1 MTLQELL
8 GEELFR
14 QVQAKLDEVN
24 ANESDKL
31 KHVRFADL
39 SEGNYVSKQ
48 KYDAEVTASQG
59 KDSEI
64 ANYKQAIADL
74 QKANKGNEDIQ
85 QRITQLETEN
95 AQLKA
100 AQEDSDKKYAFDVLL
115 MDAGVADKYE
125 RDFLAYTY
133 GSKLKEEGKAL
144 ELDENKHIK
153 GAEGIIESLKTIRPK
168 AFESASNKDGY
179 EVLGDNRLKESDDR
193 NVTPTKEQF
202 LNMSY
207 EQRVALKESNEQAYK
222 QLANKN

>member
-8 GEELFR
+8 GEELFQ
-14 QVQAKLDEVN
+14 QVQARLDEVN
-24 ANESDKL
+24 ANEPDKL

-48 KYDAEVTASQG
+48 KYDAEVATSQG

-85 QRITQLETEN
+85 HRITQLETEN

-100 AQEDSDKKYAFDVLL
+100 AQEESEMKYAFDVLL
-115 MDAGVADKYE
+115 IDAGVTDRDEREFLAFKYE
-125 RDFLAYTY
+125 K
-133 GSKLKEEGKAL
+133 KLKEEGKTL

-153 GAEGIIESLKTIRPK
+153 S
-168 AFESASNKDGY
+168 
-179 EVLGDNRLKESDDR
+179 GDEILKELSTQFPAKFTNKANSGDCYVPLENNGLPHSYSDKS
-193 NVTPTKEQF
+193 VTKEQF
-202 LNMSY
+202 RNMTY
-207 EQRVALKESNEQAYK
+207 EERVALKQSNENLYK
-222 QLANKN
+222 QLVK

>member
-8 GEELFR
+8 GEELFQ

-48 KYDAEVTASQG
+48 KYDAEVANSQG

-85 QRITQLETEN
+85 QRINQLETEN

-100 AQEDSDKKYAFDVLL
+100 AQEESDRKYAFDVLL
-115 MDAGVADKYE
+115 IDGGVTDRDEREFLAFKYE
-125 RDFLAYTY
+125 K
-133 GSKLKEEGKAL
+133 KLKEEGKTL

-153 GAEGIIESLKTIRPK
+153 AGDDILKDLRTQ
-168 AFESASNKDGY
+168 Y
-179 EVLGDNRLKESDDR
+179 
-193 NVTPTKEQF
+193 PTKFTSETGKEEGFEHIENSGLKQSYSDKSVTREQF
-202 LNMSY
+202 RNMTY
-207 EQRVALKESNEQAYK
+207 EERVALKQSNENLYK
-222 QLANKN
+222 QLVK